1 MTIQYKD
8 LTAGPVEVCR
18 DLRNKLLAH
27 QAQKARFRADI
38 LAGMNFEN
46 RLKPGFEGAEEK
58 LLVAAYDGEA
68 PVGYVFADAET
79 VPEAARNGLPG
90 WAGDLTGGF
99 YPPDM
104 ELPAKVGSLSNL
116 YVLPE
121 YRGRGIGEELARRAM
136 EWLRAVPGVEWLSV
150 YVSNGNNAGPFY
162 ERYGFQYTHE
172 VLGGLIQAYF
182 QKA

>member
-18 DLRNKLLAH
+18 DLCNKLLAH

-58 LLVAAYDGEA
+58 LLVVAYDGVT
-68 PVGYVFADAET
+68 PIGYVFADAET
-79 VPEAARNGLPG
+79 VPEAARNDLPG

-121 YRGRGIGEELARRAM
+121 YRGRGIGRRLFDTVLQLCREQEYDGLELQVNARNAGARAM
-136 EWLRAVPGVEWLSV
+136 
-150 YVSNGNNAGPFY
+150 Y
-162 ERYGFQYTHE
+162 EKYGFTE
-172 VLGGLIQAYF
+172 KSVNMEFSGL
-182 QKA
+182 

>member
-18 DLRNKLLAH
+18 DLCNKLLAH

-58 LLVAAYDGEA
+58 LLVVACDG
-68 PVGYVFADAET
+68 VTLIGYVFADAET

-121 YRGRGIGEELARRAM
+121 YRGRGIGEELARRI
-136 EWLRAVPGVEWLSV
+136 VE
-150 YVSNGNNAGPFY
+150 YREEHGPF
-162 ERYGFQYTHE
+162 EAVEDLTE
-172 VLGGLIQAYF
+172 VSGIGQGKLAALEGLVTVEGLT
-182 QKA
+182 